1 MGSLAWIIIAGLVM
15 AAISLEGGLLALA
28 GFSGETIRRLMRP
41 LVALAAGTMIGGAL
55 LHMMPEGL
63 EQCGESLSFFIWVA
77 AGFAIFFALE
87 QLIHWHHCNRANASC
102 KEPVGYLVIV
112 GDCLHHL
119 LAGLAVGGAFVVDH
133 RLGITIWLLAVAH
146 EVPKELGDFA
156 VLVHSGWSRR
166 RALLYN
172 FLSDLPFLL
181 GGLIAWYGSR
191 SIDVSFLIPL
201 AAGQFIYIGAS
212 DLVPEI
218 NRHEH
223 EKISVNMVNFVLF
236 VLGISFMGAIAV
248 FHHH

>member
-1 MGSLAWIIIAGLVM
+1 MSPLGWIITAGVVM
-15 AAISLEGGLLALA
+15 ALISLEGGLLYLF
-28 GFSGETIRRLMRP
+28 GLGGDNTLKRLMRP

-63 EQCGESLSFFIWVA
+63 ESYGNSLSFFIWVA
-77 AGFAIFFALE
+77 AGFSLFFALE
-87 QLIHWHHCNRANASC
+87 QLIHWHHCNRASAVC
-102 KEPVGYLVIV
+102 KDPMGYLVIV

-119 LAGLAVGGAFVVDH
+119 LAGLAVGGAFVVDI

-166 RALLYN
+166 QALLYN
-172 FLSDLPFLL
+172 FLSDLPFLA
-181 GGLIAWYGSR
+181 GGLLAWFGSH
-191 SIDVSFLIPL
+191 SIDVTFLVPM

-218 NRHEH
+218 NRHE
-223 EKISVNMVNFVLF
+223 KLGVNIINFLLF
-236 VLGISFMGAIAV
+236 ILGISFMAVIAV
-248 FHHH
+248 VKH